1 MISYFKKRNQATTLI
16 LLIFILLL
24 ISPALLLAKDN
35 PYKSKSMKY
44 GLPDFTV
51 LAEKLTPVTVN
62 IQTTKVI
69 KPRFRQY
76 NNPFGNDPRQQ
87 DPFDD
92 FFRHFFW

>member
-1 MISYFKKRNQATTLI
+1 MKRNLAATIT

-62 IQTTKVI
+62 IQTSKVI
-69 KPRFRQY
+69 ISIRTIILSDS
-76 NNPFGNDPRQQ
+76 G
-87 DPFDD
+87 FDY
-92 FFRHFFW
+92 F